1 MFTIKAYII
10 GIAISAV
17 LAVGIVISLILAV
30 AAIDDSEGEE
40 DQAMISGEGE
50 PISED
55 VKRYEDEFKEQAEE
69 HDIEDQ
75 VDVLLALT
83 MQESSGSEQDVMQS
97 SESQGD
103 SPGEIT
109 DPKKS
114 IEVGVE
120 YYADLYE
127 EADGDEELT
136 LQAYNMG
143 GGFIDYAE
151 KENDGEYSQ
160 DLEREIR
167 ENKKEEGIEYYAD
180 LYEEGDGD
188 EELTLQAYN
197 MGGGFIDYAEKEN
210 EGEYSQDLA
219 KEFSEK
225 QKSKNG
231 SDTYGDPEYVEHV
244 KKYID
249 GEESD
254 SEDFEGGKFG
264 PPLKDDLVKTSGY
277 GKRDS
282 PGNGVGSTDHRGIDF
297 DCSKPDKIISVHDG
311 EIFKTGS
318 DSGGWGNYVV
328 VKNSD
333 DEFSLYGHM
342 SDIDAKKG
350 DTVKEGDN
358 VGVCG
363 ETGGATGEHLHL
375 EYWDSEK
382 ALKDKEHRKDP

>member
-1 MFTIKAYII
+1 
-10 GIAISAV
+10 
-17 LAVGIVISLILAV
+17 
-30 AAIDDSEGEE
+30 
-40 DQAMISGEGE
+40 E

-151 KENDGEYSQ
+151 KEND
-160 DLEREIR
+160 
-167 ENKKEEGIEYYAD
+167 
-180 LYEEGDGD
+180 
-188 EELTLQAYN
+188 
-197 MGGGFIDYAEKEN
+197 
-210 EGEYSQDLA
+210 GEYSQDLA

-382 ALKDKEHRKDP
+382 ALKDKEHRKDPGKMLED